1 MLGVQAKEQF
11 MMHISKAFADPLILA
26 LMYIYKKP
34 TAKKM
39 NKKWER
45 EKIFR
50 IQMKLVLNHPFF
62 VNVEKL
68 KKKKEKNL
76 EISTMYREHTL
87 FCMKTTLHHFSTQ
100 DKHYSG

>member
-26 LMYIYKKP
+26 LMYIYKKH

-39 NKKWER
+39 KKKWER
-45 EKIFR
+45 ERIFR

-68 KKKKEKNL
+68 KKKERKKLGNF
-76 EISTMYREHTL
+76 YNV
-87 FCMKTTLHHFSTQ
+87 
-100 DKHYSG
+100 

>member
-1 MLGVQAKEQF
+1 
-11 MMHISKAFADPLILA
+11 
-26 LMYIYKKP
+26 
-34 TAKKM
+34 M

-45 EKIFR
+45 ERIFR

-68 KKKKEKNL
+68 KKKKEKNF